1 MQNVVCLVAAIFAEV
16 ILIELDD
23 AWVLMRSSQRS
34 CAVKVIEALSSDFTN
49 IDEVLDAGRNDWL
62 TAAVY
67 ASARASHD
75 LDECVILL
83 A

>member
-75 LDECVILL
+75 LDERVILL